1 MLGVVVVVVVVV
13 GSWEVRPLKKGTY
26 TYVPKNLELAVYHN
40 FVAEYAVYYNFGAE
54 YAF

>member
-1 MLGVVVVVVVVV
+1 MSGCWVLLGVV
-13 GSWEVRPLKKGTY
+13 GSWEVRPFKKGTY